1 MKHNPLFVTYFR
13 HTTAPL
19 AHRTSHTS
27 QQCHSST
34 QFIPSRF
41 SHIRRAVAP
50 IRSFLQKSTT
60 HCCSTTP
67 IKLSE
72 DSIRVLRYETSPIA
86 GQTTG
91 TSGMRRKTRVLVS
104 DPNFLSN
111 WIQSLFNALGGKS
124 ALQGKTL
131 ILGGDGR
138 YYNKVSAQTI
148 LRMAAANGISRVV
161 VGRDGILTT
170 PAVSAMIPRRDA
182 IGGII
187 LTASH
192 NPAGLDGDWGIK
204 YNTESGAPAL
214 ESLTSKI
221 YGETLQINEFL
232 LADLGTDVDLSV
244 EGETSFADGQ
254 FIVEVVNPVT
264 DYLAL
269 QKTLFDFAS
278 IKQLLARPDF
288 SMLFDA
294 MSASTGEYAHVIFC
308 QELGCSP
315 SSIING
321 KPLEDFGGEHP
332 DPNLTYAA
340 HLVSLLNPEENSAA
354 PQFGA
359 ASDGDGDRNMILGQ
373 GTFVSPGDS
382 VAIITDYAQRAIPY
396 FKNKGLAGVARSMPT
411 SSALDRVAESLG
423 VPVFET
429 PTGWKYFTNLMK
441 AGKISVC
448 GEESFGTSSN
458 HIREKD
464 GLWAVLSWL
473 SILTYENRETPVGE
487 LVSVKD
493 ILTRHW
499 KQYGRTYNM
508 RYDYEA
514 VSSEEGNSVMSNLRA
529 MIDGTKPIPPS
540 IASIDE
546 FEYVDPI
553 DGSIATRQGVRMRT
567 ADGSRAVFRLSGTG
581 SAGATIRVYFEK
593 YEPPYPSFTVKNA
606 RDVFTEVVDVTLQV
620 ARVAEIT
627 GRERPTVIT

>member
-1 MKHNPLFVTYFR
+1 M
-13 HTTAPL
+13 
-19 AHRTSHTS
+19 
-27 QQCHSST
+27 
-34 QFIPSRF
+34 
-41 SHIRRAVAP
+41 
-50 IRSFLQKSTT
+50 
-60 HCCSTTP
+60 
-67 IKLSE
+67 KLSE
-72 DSIRVLRYETSPIA
+72 DSIRVLKYETSPIP

-91 TSGMRRKTRVLVS
+91 TSGIRRKTKVLIS
-104 DPNFLSN
+104 DPKFLPN
-111 WIQSLFNALGGKS
+111 WIQSLFNALGGGS

-138 YYNKVSAQTI
+138 YYNKVSAQTVI
-148 LRMAAANGISRVV
+148 RIAAANGISRVV

-170 PAVSAMIPRRDA
+170 PAVSAMIPRRNA
-182 IGGII
+182 VGGII

-192 NPAGLDGDWGIK
+192 NPAGPDGDWGIK

-214 ESLTSKI
+214 ENLTSKV
-221 YGETLQINEFL
+221 YEETSQITEFL
-232 LADLGTDVDLSV
+232 LADLGADIDLSV

-254 FIVEVVNPVT
+254 FVVEVVNPVT

-269 QKTLFDFAS
+269 QKTLFNFS
-278 IKQLLARPDF
+278 FIKELIARPDF

-294 MSASTGEYAHVIFC
+294 MNASTGEYAHVIFC

-321 KPLEDFGGEHP
+321 EPLEDFGGGHP

-340 HLVSLLNPEENSAA
+340 QLVSLLNPEESSAA

-373 GTFVSPGDS
+373 GVFVSPGDS
-382 VAIITDYAQRAIPY
+382 VAIIADYAQRAIPY
-396 FKNKGLAGVARSMPT
+396 FKDKGLAGVARSMPT
-411 SSALDRVAESLG
+411 SSALDRVAKILDI
-423 VPVFET
+423 PIFET
-429 PTGWKYFTNLMK
+429 PTGWKYFTNLIN

-448 GEESFGTSSN
+448 GEESFGTSSD

-473 SILTYENRETPVGE
+473 SILAYVNRKTPIGK
-487 LVSVKD
+487 LVTVED

-514 VSSEEGNSVMSNLRA
+514 VSSEEGKSVMSHLRA
-529 MIDGTKPIPPS
+529 MIDGTIPVPPS

-546 FEYVDPI
+546 FEYKDPI
-553 DGSIATRQGVRMRT
+553 DGSVATRQGVRMRT
-567 ADGSRAVFRLSGTG
+567 ADGSRVVFRLSGTG

-593 YEPPYPSFTVKNA
+593 YEPPSPSFTVKNTKNIFA
-606 RDVFTEVVDVTLQV
+606 EVADVTLQV